1 MCIAS
6 CSGVNPSY
14 WPDRASAAGSPSGT
28 LPSIATRA
36 LAAAAGRLCL
46 TWLVTL
52 AIAAAATCARAN
64 DEFAE
69 QLAAL
74 EGQVQGYPRRT
85 VVELAML
92 MPRADSATPA
102 LRRFAYALYG
112 QACVLAGDATAAAEL
127 ADRLEAEAAPAK
139 DPATHAVGLLIRSAI
154 EASGGDSGKAS
165 TLARRARELVAHV
178 DDGYVK
184 FSAALAAGTLARTLG
199 QTDEALASLQDALA
213 LAESAGNAFRRSSA
227 HYQIAVLHRVL
238 MNAPESL
245 AASLAAYQDGEL
257 AKSAYAMA
265 NARIAESAVM
275 ELLGRPVQELAAME
289 KALAIARR
297 AHSEVAETR
306 VLVNLA
312 DIRLRRNQFAE
323 ALELSR
329 RALALAQGLGDSYL
343 EATTKANMGFALFGL
358 GRVQEG
364 KRLTDEA
371 LADYER
377 SGATA
382 EIAELVS
389 EYGRSLERAGDY
401 KGALAQYHREQQLV
415 REIALKAR
423 QVALLDVQ
431 EKYESE
437 KRRREIDLLN
447 RENAIKTAE
456 IAQHDFQQRLWWLL
470 AAFFAASFVVVVVLY
485 RKLRA
490 SNELLARKNSEL
502 DVLSSHD
509 PLTELYNRRYFQAFA
524 DAEESR
530 TERRTPWGPNGVRA
544 LLLVDIDH
552 FKETNDRFGH
562 ALGDA
567 VLVAIAHRMR
577 STLRETDMIVRW
589 GGEEFLIVAEV
600 AEDKIDEIAAR
611 ILHVVAAEP
620 ITVGDKAIRAT
631 VSVGFVPM
639 PVPPSDVALSWDR
652 AIGLVDMAL
661 YMAKVQG
668 RNRAYG
674 LRRFLRDVPES
685 LAAAER
691 DLQRA
696 WSDGL
701 VDMQV
706 IYGPWPASAPPAES
720 ERPQAS
726 PAAPVATASRIAAC

>member
-1 MCIAS
+1 
-6 CSGVNPSY
+6 VNPSY
-14 WPDRASAAGSPSGT
+14 SPDRASAAGTPPGS
-28 LPSIATRA
+28 L
-36 LAAAAGRLCL
+36 LAPAARSLAVAACRLCL
-46 TWLVTL
+46 TWIVTL
-52 AIAAAATCARAN
+52 AIAAAAPCASAN
-64 DEFAE
+64 DGFAE
-69 QLAAL
+69 QLGAL
-74 EGQVQGYPRRT
+74 EGQVQGFPRRT
-85 VVELAML
+85 VVELAMVL
-92 MPRADSATPA
+92 PRADSASPP
-102 LRRFAYALYG
+102 LRRFAYGLYG
-112 QACVLAGDATAAAEL
+112 QASVLAGDAPAAVEL
-127 ADRLEAEAAPAK
+127 AERLEAEAAAAK
-139 DPATHAVGLLIRSAI
+139 DPATHALGLLIRSAI
-154 EASGGDSGKAS
+154 EASGGDSSKAIA
-165 TLARRARELVAHV
+165 LARRARDLVTHAG
-178 DDGYVK
+178 DDYVK
-184 FSAALAAGTLARTLG
+184 FSAALAVGTLARTLG

-213 LAESAGNAFRRSSA
+213 HAESADNAFRRSSA

-245 AASLAAYQDGEL
+245 AASLAAYQDAEL
-257 AKSAYAMA
+257 ARSAYAMT
-265 NARIAESAVM
+265 NAKIAESAVM
-275 ELLGRPVQELAAME
+275 ELQGRPVQELAAME
-289 KALAIARR
+289 RALAIARR

-312 DIRLRRNQFAE
+312 DLRLRRSQFTE

-329 RALALAQGLGDSYL
+329 RALTLAQALGDPYL

-358 GRVQEG
+358 GRVAEG

-389 EYGRSLERAGDY
+389 EYARSLERVGDY
-401 KGALAQYHREQQLV
+401 KGALAQYHREQQLLK
-415 REIALKAR
+415 EIALKAR
-423 QVALLDVQ
+423 QVAVLEVQ

-456 IAQHDFQQRLWWLL
+456 IAHHDFQQRLWWLL
-470 AAFFAASFVVVVVLY
+470 AAFFAFSFVVVVVLY
-485 RKLRA
+485 RKLRE

-530 TERRTPWGPNGVRA
+530 TERRRPRGSNGVRA
-544 LLLVDIDH
+544 LMLVDIDH

-562 ALGDA
+562 AVGDA

-600 AEDKIDEIAAR
+600 AEDRIDEIAAR
-611 ILHVVAAEP
+611 LLHIVAAEP
-620 ITVGDKAIRAT
+620 IVVGDKAIRAT
-631 VSVGFVPM
+631 VSVGYVPM
-639 PVPPSDVALSWDR
+639 PVPPSEVALSWDR

-674 LRRFLRDVPES
+674 LRRFLREGPEA

-701 VDMQV
+701 VDMHV
-706 IYGPWPASAPPAES
+706 IYGPWPANAPQAEI
-720 ERPQAS
+720 ERVQAS
-726 PAAPVATASRIAAC
+726 PAAAPDPARRVAAC